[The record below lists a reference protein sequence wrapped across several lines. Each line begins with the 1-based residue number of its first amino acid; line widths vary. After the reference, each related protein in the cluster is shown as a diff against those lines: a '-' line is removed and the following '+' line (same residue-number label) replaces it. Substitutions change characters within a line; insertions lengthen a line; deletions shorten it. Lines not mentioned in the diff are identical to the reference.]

1 MVGAMAEPGYISR
14 LADPI
19 VERYVGAFPA
29 VLITGPR
36 ATGKT
41 TTALRHARARVR
53 LDAEAEGFAFRADPD
68 ATLRAFPEPVVL
80 DEWQAVPGVL
90 GAVKRA
96 VDDDPRPGRFI
107 LTGSVRADL
116 DHDTWPGT
124 GRLVRV
130 PMYGL
135 TVREMA
141 GALQAPTFVEK
152 LAEGDLDRFTLPA
165 DPPDLRGY
173 VALALRGGFPDAALR
188 PDAELRQA
196 WLDSYLDQL
205 LTRDADSIATV
216 RDPLRLRRYFEAM
229 ALHSAGMPE
238 ARSLYDGVGVDRKT
252 AAAFDQLLAN
262 LLVVEML
269 PAWTDSRLQR
279 LVKTARRY
287 VVDPS
292 LIGSALGL
300 DEVAVLRDGGLL
312 GRLLDTFVASQIRP
326 EAALRP
332 RRPRLYHLREKEGRR
347 EIDLLAELAAGDVV
361 AIEVKATAGPR
372 PDDARH
378 LSWLR
383 DTLGERFLA
392 GVVLH
397 TGPRKY
403 PLAERVYAVPI
414 CALWG

>member
-1 MVGAMAEPGYISR
+1 MVGAMAEPGSLSR
-14 LADPI
+14 PAAPI

-68 ATLRAFPEPVVL
+68 ATLRAFPEPAVL
-80 DEWQAVPGVL
+80 DEWQALPGVL

-165 DPPDLRGY
+165 DPPDLRRH

-229 ALHSAGMPE
+229 ALHSAGMP
-238 ARSLYDGVGVDRKT
+238 
-252 AAAFDQLLAN
+252 
-262 LLVVEML
+262 
-269 PAWTDSRLQR
+269 
-279 LVKTARRY
+279 
-287 VVDPS
+287 
-292 LIGSALGL
+292 
-300 DEVAVLRDGGLL
+300 
-312 GRLLDTFVASQIRP
+312 
-326 EAALRP
+326 
-332 RRPRLYHLREKEGRR
+332 
-347 EIDLLAELAAGDVV
+347 
-361 AIEVKATAGPR
+361 
-372 PDDARH
+372 
-378 LSWLR
+378 
-383 DTLGERFLA
+383 
-392 GVVLH
+392 
-397 TGPRKY
+397 
-403 PLAERVYAVPI
+403 
-414 CALWG
+414 

>member
-1 MVGAMAEPGYISR
+1 VRSIGYVPR
-14 LADPI
+14 LADP
-19 VERYVGAFPA
+19 VLDRYVDAFPA
-29 VLITGPR
+29 LLITGPR

-53 LDAEAEGFAFRADPD
+53 LDLEAEGFAFRADPD
-68 ATLRAFPEPVVL
+68 SSLRSFPEPVLL

-116 DHDTWPGT
+116 EGETWPGT

-135 TVREMA
+135 TVREMERA
-141 GALQAPTFVEK
+141 VDGPTFVEK
-152 LAEGDLDRFTLPA
+152 LVEGELDGFVLPRET
-165 DPPDLRGY
+165 PDLRGY
-173 VALALRGGFPDAALR
+173 VALALRGGFPDAALL

-196 WLDSYLDQL
+196 WLDSYLEQL
-205 LTRDADSIATV
+205 LTRDAQSLAGG
-216 RDPLRLRRYFEAM
+216 RDPTRLRRYFETL
-229 ALHSAGMPE
+229 ALNSAGLPD
-238 ARSLYDGVGVDRKT
+238 AQTLYDTAGVDRKT
-252 AAAFDQLLAN
+252 AAAYDRLLAN
-262 LLVVEML
+262 LLVMEML
-269 PAWTDSRLQR
+269 PAWTNSRFQR
-279 LVKTARRY
+279 LVKTAKRY
-287 VVDPS
+287 LLDPS

-300 DEVAVLRDGGLL
+300 DETAVLRDGGLL

-326 EAALRP
+326 EVALRP
-332 RRPRLYHLREKEGRR
+332 RRPRLYHLREKDGRR

-361 AIEVKATAGPR
+361 AIEVKATAAPR
-372 PDDARH
+372 PDDAKH
-378 LSWLR
+378 LAWLR

-392 GVVLH
+392 GAVLH
-397 TGPRKY
+397 TGPRRY
-403 PLAERVYAVPI
+403 RLAERVHAVPI